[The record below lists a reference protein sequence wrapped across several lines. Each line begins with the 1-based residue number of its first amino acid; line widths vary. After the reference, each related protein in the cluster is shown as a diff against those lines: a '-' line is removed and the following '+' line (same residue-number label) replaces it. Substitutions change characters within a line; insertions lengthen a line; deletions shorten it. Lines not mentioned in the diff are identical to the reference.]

1 MQIESVYAFIDE
13 SGTVGAKSGTRYLI
27 VVVLSVNQPR
37 VIELTIRRAI
47 KKYGSK
53 IASGEIKAADFEET
67 AIIRLLQELSKEDV
81 TVMAVILDQRTIRHE
96 PKHVETIYRRVTAR
110 AVRHLVKQSP
120 RVEICLDKRYTSER
134 QRRLLEKT
142 IREEIAD
149 LPQVVLITQENSSS
163 RKELQAADA
172 IAWAFFQKYERDDPR
187 FYDII
192 VSKVVIEDVA
202 NGKELL
208 DD

>member
-1 MQIESVYAFIDE
+1 MEIESVYAFIDE
-13 SGTVGAKSGTRYLI
+13 SGTVGAKTGTRFLI

-37 VIELTIRRAI
+37 VLELTIRRAV
-47 KKYGSK
+47 KKYGAK
-53 IASGEIKAADFEET
+53 IASGEIKAADFEEA
-67 AIIRLLQELSKEDV
+67 AIIRLLGSLAKEDI
-81 TVMAVILDQRTIRHE
+81 TVMAVILDQHTIRRE
-96 PKHVETIYRRVTAR
+96 PKHVEEIYRRVTAR
-110 AVRHLVKQSP
+110 AVRHLVERSP

-134 QRRLLEKT
+134 QRHLLEKA

-149 LPQVVLITQENSSS
+149 LPQVVLISQENSSE

-192 VSKVVIEDVA
+192 ASKVVIEDVA